1 MATILLPPDFKEF
14 LQLLNDYQVEYL
26 LLGGYAVSYHGY
38 PRATGDM
45 DIWIAVHLDNA
56 KRVVLALHAF
66 GFSASMISANLF
78 LEANKIIRMGN
89 PPLRIEVLTSAS
101 GVDFSM
107 CYAKRIIEIIDGIEV
122 PIIALDDLKQ
132 NKQASGRLKDL
143 NDLANLP

>member
-14 LQLLNDYQVEYL
+14 LQLLNDHQVEYL
-26 LLGGYAVSYHGY
+26 LLGGYAVGYHGY

-45 DIWIAVHLDNA
+45 DIWIAMHADNA
-56 KRVVLALHAF
+56 ERVVAALHAF
-66 GFSASMISANLF
+66 GFAAPSVTPDLF

-101 GVDFSM
+101 GVEFAA
-107 CYAKRIIEIIDGIEV
+107 CYAKRTIAIIDGVEV

-143 NDLANLP
+143 SDLANLP